1 MSCEKQMETVTQ
13 DKKGKTVGKCGILE
27 IEHLAAQGL
36 ETKKKSHQYENVKRP
51 AEKKQNRTCKL
62 TTLHQ
67 GSLFQRETFSF
78 PILLMTT

>member
-36 ETKKKSHQYENVKRP
+36 ETKKKKAINMK
-51 AEKKQNRTCKL
+51 
-62 TTLHQ
+62 
-67 GSLFQRETFSF
+67 
-78 PILLMTT
+78 M